1 MLHGFVMS
9 RSYFVYEGVEV
20 IKTGRFATRKIN
32 AKTYSG
38 PKTTEEVVFEISP
51 IPRAGETQWK
61 RWVREEE
68 LFTIQEADD
77 VPNLSAV
84 EPPELPVENDV
95 LNNILSSMRRSDA
108 NE

>member
-1 MLHGFVMS
+1 MN

-77 VPNLSAV
+77 APNISAV
-84 EPPELPVENDV
+84 EPHELPMENDV